1 MIWIID
7 SLLIK
12 LLAKKKVFWYHKAM
26 VINYRESWM
35 FDFLTKKFSGIF
47 TTLTGKNR
55 LTDKN
60 LEETL
65 EKVKDSLL
73 QADVPYELVN
83 VFIEDVKKDVV
94 GQKVF
99 ASMDPSE
106 QFVKVVFDRLL
117 SFLGG
122 EYLQE
127 SFVFQIPSVVL
138 VMGLQGSGKT
148 TTIGKMAYFIKK
160 QAEKRGKDRKILLAS
175 VDFYR
180 PAAIDQLEILA
191 KSAGVDFYRSAKSN
205 VQDAARDIMSYYKEH
220 GYEHLLFDT
229 AGRLHVDQS
238 MMEELKAVV
247 ATVNPKYKFMVLDAM
262 TGQESLTVAKAFQ
275 DAIGFDYAILSKMD
289 SDARGGAAFSFR
301 YSLKKPILFMGV
313 GEKLENFEL
322 FRPERVAKR
331 MLGMGDIL
339 TLVENA
345 QDKIKK
351 SEQDQVAQS
360 FMSGNITF
368 DDFEKQLAMVSNLG
382 SLSGI
387 MKFMPGM
394 GGMQIS
400 QDDLQKGEKEM
411 KLFRAIISSMT
422 KKERFFPAILD
433 GSRKK
438 RIAKGAGVDVTLVNL
453 LIQRFEQSK
462 QFVKLLKKKRFF

>member
-1 MIWIID
+1 
-7 SLLIK
+7 
-12 LLAKKKVFWYHKAM
+12 
-26 VINYRESWM
+26 M

-47 TTLTGKNR
+47 SVLTGKNR

-73 QADVPYELVN
+73 QADVPYELVT

-106 QFVKVVFDRLL
+106 QFVKVIYDRLL

-127 SFVFQIPSVVL
+127 SFVFQIPSTIL

-148 TTIGKMAYFIKK
+148 TTIGKLACFIKK
-160 QAEKRGKDRKILLAS
+160 QAEKRGKTRKILLAS

-191 KSAGVDFYRSAKSN
+191 KQVGVDFYRSTKSQA
-205 VQDAARDIMSYYKEH
+205 QDATRDIMSYYKEH
-220 GYEHLLFDT
+220 EYEHLLFDT

-238 MMEELKAVV
+238 MMEELQSICAL
-247 ATVNPKYKFMVLDAM
+247 VNPKYKFMVLDAM

-275 DAIGFDYAILSKMD
+275 DAVCFDYAILSKMD

-301 YSLKKPILFMGV
+301 YALKKPILFMGI
-313 GEKLENFEL
+313 GEKIENFEL

-400 QDDLQKGEKEM
+400 QDDLQKGEREM

-422 KKERFFPAILD
+422 KKERSFPAILD

>member
-1 MIWIID
+1 
-7 SLLIK
+7 
-12 LLAKKKVFWYHKAM
+12 
-26 VINYRESWM
+26 M
-35 FDFLTKKFSGIF
+35 FDFLTKKLSGIF

-65 EKVKDSLL
+65 DKVKDSLL
-73 QADVPYELVN
+73 QADVPYDLVN
-83 VFIEDVKKDVV
+83 VFISDVKKEVI

-106 QFVKVVFDRLL
+106 QFVKVVYDRIL

-127 SFVFQIPSVVL
+127 SFVFQIPSIVL

-160 QAEKRGKDRKILLAS
+160 QAEKRGKDRRILLAS

-191 KSAGVDFYRSAKSN
+191 KSINVDFYRSTKTS
-205 VQDAARDIMSYYKEH
+205 VQDAARDIMSYYKNN

-229 AGRLHVDQS
+229 AGRLHLDQS
-238 MMEELKAVV
+238 MMDELKFVV
-247 ATVNPKYKFMVLDAM
+247 SIVNPKYKFMVLDAM
-262 TGQESLTVAKAFQ
+262 TGQESLTIAKTFQ

-313 GEKLENFEL
+313 GEKLENLEL

-351 SEQDQVAQS
+351 SEQDQVAKS

-368 DDFEKQLAMVSNLG
+368 DDFEKQLAIVSNLG

-400 QDDLQKGEKEM
+400 QDDLQKGEREM
-411 KLFRAIISSMT
+411 KFFRAIISSMT
-422 KKERFFPAILD
+422 KKERSLPEILD

-438 RIAKGAGVDVTLVNL
+438 RIAKGAGVDVSLVNL

>member
-1 MIWIID
+1 
-7 SLLIK
+7 
-12 LLAKKKVFWYHKAM
+12 
-26 VINYRESWM
+26 M

-47 TTLTGKNR
+47 SALTGKNR

-73 QADVPYELVN
+73 QADVPYELVT
-83 VFIEDVKKDVV
+83 VFIEEVKQDVI

-117 SFLGG
+117 GFLGG

-127 SFVFQIPSVVL
+127 SFVFQIPSVVM

-148 TTIGKMAYFIKK
+148 TTIGKLAVFIKK
-160 QAEKRGKDRKILLAS
+160 QAEKRGKTRKILLAS

-191 KSAGVDFYRSAKSN
+191 KQAGVDFYRSAQTD
-205 VQDAARDIMSYYKEH
+205 VQAAARDIISYYKEH

-238 MMEELKAVV
+238 MMNELKVV
-247 ATVNPKYKFMVLDAM
+247 TTIINPKYKFMVLDAM
-262 TGQESLTVAKAFQ
+262 TGQESLAVAKSFQ
-275 DAIGFDYAILSKMD
+275 DAVGFDYAILSKMD

-322 FRPERVAKR
+322 FRPERIAKR

-345 QDKIKK
+345 QEKIKQ
-351 SEQDQVAQS
+351 SEQEQVAQS

-368 DDFEKQLAMVSNLG
+368 EDFEKQLAMVSSLG

-394 GGMQIS
+394 GGVQVS
-400 QDDLQKGEKEM
+400 QDDLQKGEREM

-422 KKERFFPAILD
+422 RKERLIPAILD

-438 RIAKGAGVDVTLVNL
+438 RIANGAGVDVALVNL

>member
-1 MIWIID
+1 
-7 SLLIK
+7 
-12 LLAKKKVFWYHKAM
+12 
-26 VINYRESWM
+26 M

-47 TTLTGKNR
+47 SSLTGKNR

-73 QADVPYELVN
+73 QADVPYDLTTL
-83 VFIEDVKKDVV
+83 FIADVKKEVI

-106 QFVKVVFDRLL
+106 QFVKVIHDRLL
-117 SFLGG
+117 QFLGG

-127 SFVFQIPSVVL
+127 SFVFQIPSIL
-138 VMGLQGSGKT
+138 MVMGLQGSGKT
-148 TTIGKMAYFIKK
+148 TTLGKLAVFIKK
-160 QAEKRGKDRKILLAS
+160 QAEKRGKSRKIVLAS

-180 PAAIDQLEILA
+180 PAAIDQLEVLA
-191 KSAGVDFYRSAKSN
+191 KSAGVDFYRSTKMTPKE
-205 VQDAARDIMSYYKEH
+205 AAADIVSHYKQH
-220 GYEHLLFDT
+220 GYDHLLFDT

-238 MMEELKAVV
+238 MMEELQAV
-247 ATVNPKYKFMVLDAM
+247 TSILQPKYKCMVLDAM
-262 TGQESLTVAKAFQ
+262 TGQESLVVAKSFL
-275 DAIGFDYAILSKMD
+275 DAVGFDYAILSKMD

-301 YSLKKPILFMGV
+301 YSLQKPVLFMGV
-313 GEKLENFEL
+313 GEKLDNFEL
-322 FRPERVAKR
+322 FRPERVANR

-345 QDKIKK
+345 QEKIKA
-351 SEQDQVAQS
+351 SEQDKVAQS
-360 FMSGNITF
+360 FMSGNITLE
-368 DDFEKQLAMVSNLG
+368 DFEQQLAMVSNLG

-394 GGMQIS
+394 GGMQVS
-400 QDDLQKGEKEM
+400 QEDLQKGEKEM

-422 KKERFFPAILD
+422 KKERTLPSILD

-438 RIAKGAGVDVTLVNL
+438 RIAKGAGVDVALVNL
-453 LIQRFEQSK
+453 LMQRFEQSK

>member
-1 MIWIID
+1 
-7 SLLIK
+7 
-12 LLAKKKVFWYHKAM
+12 
-26 VINYRESWM
+26 M

-83 VFIEDVKKDVV
+83 VFIDDVKKDVI

-106 QFVKVVFDRLL
+106 QFVKVVYDRIL

-191 KSAGVDFYRSAKSN
+191 KNAGVDFYRSTKTQ
-205 VQDAARDIMSYYKEH
+205 VQDAVRDIMSYYKEH
-220 GYEHLLFDT
+220 GYEHLLLDT

-238 MMEELKAVV
+238 MMDELKSVV
-247 ATVNPKYKFMVLDAM
+247 SIVNPKYKFMVLDAM

-275 DAIGFDYAILSKMD
+275 DVVGFDYAILSKMD

-301 YSLKKPILFMGV
+301 YSLKKPILFMGI
-313 GEKLENFEL
+313 GEKLESFEL
-322 FRPERVAKR
+322 FRPERIAKR

-368 DDFEKQLAMVSNLG
+368 DDFEKQLAMVSSLG

-394 GGMQIS
+394 GGLQVS
-400 QDDLQKGEKEM
+400 QEDLQKGEKEM

-422 KKERFFPAILD
+422 KKERALPAILD

-438 RIAKGAGVDVTLVNL
+438 RIAKGAGVDVSLVNL

>member
-1 MIWIID
+1 
-7 SLLIK
+7 
-12 LLAKKKVFWYHKAM
+12 
-26 VINYRESWM
+26 M

-83 VFIEDVKKDVV
+83 VFIDDVKKDVI

-106 QFVKVVFDRLL
+106 QFVKVVYDRIL

-191 KSAGVDFYRSAKSN
+191 KNAGVDFYRSTKTQ
-205 VQDAARDIMSYYKEH
+205 VQDAVRDIMSYYKEH
-220 GYEHLLFDT
+220 GYEHLLLDT

-238 MMEELKAVV
+238 MMDELKAVV
-247 ATVNPKYKFMVLDAM
+247 SIVNPKYKFMVLDAM
-262 TGQESLTVAKAFQ
+262 TGQESLTVAKSFQ
-275 DAIGFDYAILSKMD
+275 DVVGFDYAILSKMD

-301 YSLKKPILFMGV
+301 YSLKKPILFMGI
-313 GEKLENFEL
+313 GEKLESFEL
-322 FRPERVAKR
+322 FRPERIAKR

-368 DDFEKQLAMVSNLG
+368 DDFEKQLAMVSSLG

-394 GGMQIS
+394 GGLQIS
-400 QDDLQKGEKEM
+400 QEDLQKGEKEM

-422 KKERFFPAILD
+422 KKERALPAILD

-438 RIAKGAGVDVTLVNL
+438 RIAKGAGVDVSLVNL

>member
-1 MIWIID
+1 MINPII
-7 SLLIK
+7 IK
-12 LLAKKKVFWYHKAM
+12 KW
-26 VINYRESWM
+26 ESCPM

-47 TTLTGKNR
+47 ASLTGNDR

-60 LEETL
+60 LESTL

-73 QADVPYELVN
+73 QADVPYDLVT
-83 VFIEDVKKDVV
+83 VFIDDVKKDVV

-106 QFVKVVFDRLL
+106 QFVKVVYDRLL

-127 SFVFQIPSVVL
+127 SFVFQIPSVVM

-148 TTIGKMAYFIKK
+148 TTIGKLAYFIKA
-160 QAEKRGKDRKILLAS
+160 QAEKRGKSRKILLAS

-191 KSAGVDFYRSAKSN
+191 KGVGVDFYRSTFTDAQRATQDI
-205 VQDAARDIMSYYKEH
+205 VQHYKQH

-229 AGRLHVDQS
+229 AGRLHVDQA
-238 MMEELKAVV
+238 MMDELKSV
-247 ATVNPKYKFMVLDAM
+247 TKILDPKYKFMVLDAM
-262 TGQESLTVAKAFQ
+262 TGQESLTVAQAFQ
-275 DAIGFDYAILSKMD
+275 DTVGFDYAILSKMD

-301 YSLKKPILFMGV
+301 YALKKPILFMGV
-313 GEKLENFEL
+313 GEKLENLEL
-322 FRPERVAKR
+322 FRPERIAKR

-345 QDKIKK
+345 QDKMKQ
-351 SEQDQVAQS
+351 SEQDQVSKS

-368 DDFEKQLAMVSNLG
+368 DDFEKQLSMVSKLG

-394 GGMQIS
+394 AGAQIS
-400 QDDLQKGEKEM
+400 QDDLQKGEREVKM
-411 KLFRAIISSMT
+411 FRAIISSMT
-422 KKERFFPAILD
+422 KKERFLPEILD

-438 RIAKGAGVDVTLVNL
+438 RIAKGAGVDVSMVNL
-453 LIQRFEQSK
+453 LMQRFEQSK